1 MRCKFCGTTLP
12 DHAKFCPGCGKE
24 IDNDRERHE
33 GREASNIPEDA
44 YYTKVIEE
52 SNEKTIDDTRIA
64 RTNNRN
70 VVDDTRISRAN
81 NRNVVDDI
89 RIARTN
95 NRNVVDDTRI
105 TRANNRN
112 VIDDARIA
120 RTNNRNVVDDTRISR
135 ANNKNT
141 IDNTK
146 TTNKQAAVSNTNKKN
161 SKRKRRHK
169 KISVRF
175 IIVYLIVVLTGG
187 FCLYRMGFPE
197 KVVEMLSKQSSVPDS
212 KKEISQKSDKKKNNE
227 KKTGKAT
234 TEKKGTIRQFRTRKY
249 KNKNKKTLESTESTL
264 AYTDN
269 SSMNVGAC
277 LSPED
282 YNTVTAKDDSFSF
295 AYPKYLF
302 NHSEVNEEGT
312 SYTFSYKGNSAS
324 DSNEAELSVYT
335 QENEGDPLQNARELY
350 QNFSSEVYKKYFK
363 MYPSRVDSSGMA
375 RTLIGASADSSEKT
389 GVYIIA
395 ANDGKRDY
403 ILKFTY
409 PDPDMTN
416 DYNEIDYVVDCVYRF
431 CSFSGGTYQPRS
443 YQQFLDDNMGSKK

>member
-175 IIVYLIVVLTGG
+175 IVVYLIVVLTGG

-212 KKEISQKSDKKKNNE
+212 K
-227 KKTGKAT
+227 AT
-234 TEKKGTIRQFRTRKY
+234 TEKKKD

>member
-33 GREASNIPEDA
+33 SREASNIPEDA

-64 RTNNRN
+64 RANNGKAI
-70 VVDDTRISRAN
+70 DDT
-81 NRNVVDDI
+81 

-112 VIDDARIA
+112 VL
-120 RTNNRNVVDDTRISR
+120 DDTRITR

-227 KKTGKAT
+227 KRP
-234 TEKKGTIRQFRTRKY
+234 EKKKD

-302 NHSEVNEEGT
+302 NHSEVNEEET
-312 SYTFSYKGNSAS
+312 SYTFSYKGNSVS

>member
-33 GREASNIPEDA
+33 SREASNIPEDA

-64 RTNNRN
+64 RANNGKAI
-70 VVDDTRISRAN
+70 DDT
-81 NRNVVDDI
+81 

-105 TRANNRN
+105 TRANNK
-112 VIDDARIA
+112 
-120 RTNNRNVVDDTRISR
+120 NVVDDTRITW

-175 IIVYLIVVLTGG
+175 IVVYLIVVLTGG

-234 TEKKGTIRQFRTRKY
+234 TEKKKD

-335 QENEGDPLQNARELY
+335 QENEGDPYRMQGSFIRIFLRK
-350 QNFSSEVYKKYFK
+350 FIRS
-363 MYPSRVDSSGMA
+363 
-375 RTLIGASADSSEKT
+375 
-389 GVYIIA
+389 
-395 ANDGKRDY
+395 
-403 ILKFTY
+403 ILRCIHQ
-409 PDPDMTN
+409 
-416 DYNEIDYVVDCVYRF
+416 E
-431 CSFSGGTYQPRS
+431 
-443 YQQFLDDNMGSKK
+443 

>member
-33 GREASNIPEDA
+33 SREASNIPEDA

-64 RTNNRN
+64 RANNGKAI
-70 VVDDTRISRAN
+70 DDT
-81 NRNVVDDI
+81 

-112 VIDDARIA
+112 VVDDTRITRA
-120 RTNNRNVVDDTRISR
+120 NNRNVVDDTRITR

-234 TEKKGTIRQFRTRKY
+234 TEKKKD

-302 NHSEVNEEGT
+302 NHSEEET
-312 SYTFSYKGNSAS
+312 SYTFSYKGNSVS

>member
-24 IDNDRERHE
+24 LDNDRERHE
-33 GREASNIPEDA
+33 SREASNIPEDA
-44 YYTKVIEE
+44 YYTKVVEE
-52 SNEKTIDDTRIA
+52 NNEKAIDDTRIA

-70 VVDDTRISRAN
+70 VVDDTRIARAN

-95 NRNVVDDTRI
+95 NRNEIDDTRISRANNRNAIDDTRI

-112 VIDDARIA
+112 VIDDARIF
-120 RTNNRNVVDDTRISR
+120 R

-146 TTNKQAAVSNTNKKN
+146 ITNKQAATSNTNKKN

-197 KVVEMLSKQSSVPDS
+197 KVVEMLSKQSSVADS

-234 TEKKGTIRQFRTRKY
+234 TEK
-249 KNKNKKTLESTESTL
+249 KKTLESTESTL

-324 DSNEAELSVYT
+324 NSNEAELSVYT
-335 QENEGDPLQNARELY
+335 QENEGDPLQNAKELY

>member
-12 DHAKFCPGCGKE
+12 EHAKFCPGCGKE

-64 RTNNRN
+64 RT
-70 VVDDTRISRAN
+70 
-81 NRNVVDDI
+81 
-89 RIARTN
+89 
-95 NRNVVDDTRI
+95 
-105 TRANNRN
+105 NNRN

-175 IIVYLIVVLTGG
+175 IVVYLIVVLTGG

-197 KVVEMLSKQSSVPDS
+197 KVVEMLSKQ
-212 KKEISQKSDKKKNNE
+212 ISQKSDKKKNNE

-234 TEKKGTIRQFRTRKY
+234 TEKKKD

>member
-33 GREASNIPEDA
+33 SREASNIPEDA

-52 SNEKTIDDTRIA
+52 NNEKMIDNTRVARANNGKAIDDTKIARTNNRNGIDDTRIA
-64 RTNNRN
+64 RG
-70 VVDDTRISRAN
+70 
-81 NRNVVDDI
+81 
-89 RIARTN
+89 
-95 NRNVVDDTRI
+95 
-105 TRANNRN
+105 NNRN
-112 VIDDARIA
+112 VIDD
-120 RTNNRNVVDDTRISR
+120 TRITR
-135 ANNKNT
+135 NNNKNT
-141 IDNTK
+141 IENTK
-146 TTNKQAAVSNTNKKN
+146 RTNKQAEPIHTNKKN
-161 SKRKRRHK
+161 SKGKRRHK

-197 KVVEMLSKQSSVPDS
+197 KVVEMFSKQSSVSDS
-212 KKEISQKSDKKKNNE
+212 KKEISQKSDKKKSNE

-234 TEKKGTIRQFRTRKY
+234 TEEKKKDNTE
-249 KNKNKKTLESTESTL
+249 NKNTADTTESTL

-277 LSPED
+277 LSTED

-302 NHSEVNEEGT
+302 NHSEENEDGT
-312 SYTFSYKGNSAS
+312 SYTFSYKGKS
-324 DSNEAELSVYT
+324 DSDSSEAELSVYT
-335 QENEGDPLQNARELY
+335 QENEGDPLQNARELC
-350 QNFSSEVYKKYFK
+350 QRFSSEVYQTYFK
-363 MYPSRVDSSGMA
+363 RYPSRVDSSGMA
-375 RTLIGASADSSEKT
+375 RTLIGASIDSSEKT

-395 ANDGKRDY
+395 ANDGKKDY

>member
-12 DHAKFCPGCGKE
+12 DYAKFCPGCGKE

-33 GREASNIPEDA
+33 SREASNIPEDA
-44 YYTKVIEE
+44 YYT
-52 SNEKTIDDTRIA
+52 
-64 RTNNRN
+64 
-70 VVDDTRISRAN
+70 
-81 NRNVVDDI
+81 
-89 RIARTN
+89 
-95 NRNVVDDTRI
+95 
-105 TRANNRN
+105 
-112 VIDDARIA
+112 
-120 RTNNRNVVDDTRISR
+120 
-135 ANNKNT
+135 
-141 IDNTK
+141 
-146 TTNKQAAVSNTNKKN
+146 NTNKKN

-234 TEKKGTIRQFRTRKY
+234 TEKKKD
-249 KNKNKKTLESTESTL
+249 KNENKKTLESTESTL

-302 NHSEVNEEGT
+302 NHSEVNEEET

>member
-227 KKTGKAT
+227 KKTGKAAT
-234 TEKKGTIRQFRTRKY
+234 TEKKKD

-302 NHSEVNEEGT
+302 NHSEVNEEET

>member
-33 GREASNIPEDA
+33 SREASNIPEDA
-44 YYTKVIEE
+44 YYT
-52 SNEKTIDDTRIA
+52 
-64 RTNNRN
+64 
-70 VVDDTRISRAN
+70 
-81 NRNVVDDI
+81 
-89 RIARTN
+89 
-95 NRNVVDDTRI
+95 
-105 TRANNRN
+105 
-112 VIDDARIA
+112 
-120 RTNNRNVVDDTRISR
+120 
-135 ANNKNT
+135 
-141 IDNTK
+141 
-146 TTNKQAAVSNTNKKN
+146 NTNKKN

-234 TEKKGTIRQFRTRKY
+234 TEKKKD

-312 SYTFSYKGNSAS
+312 SYTFSYKGNSVS
-324 DSNEAELSVYT
+324 DSNEGIEDPGGKFGEALEKLVYWCD
-335 QENEGDPLQNARELY
+335 ENNVQNTLGLQGFY
-350 QNFSSEVYKKYFK
+350 DCYSSGKYPGLGTVKKYSIMHHIELVSNFL
-363 MYPSRVDSSGMA
+363 G
-375 RTLIGASADSSEKT
+375 
-389 GVYIIA
+389 
-395 ANDGKRDY
+395 GK
-403 ILKFTY
+403 
-409 PDPDMTN
+409 
-416 DYNEIDYVVDCVYRF
+416 
-431 CSFSGGTYQPRS
+431 
-443 YQQFLDDNMGSKK
+443 

>member
-33 GREASNIPEDA
+33 SREASNIPEDA

-64 RTNNRN
+64 RANNGKAI
-70 VVDDTRISRAN
+70 DDT
-81 NRNVVDDI
+81 

-112 VIDDARIA
+112 VVDDTRITRA
-120 RTNNRNVVDDTRISR
+120 NNKNVVDDTRITR

-146 TTNKQAAVSNTNKKN
+146 TTNKQAAISNTNKKN

-187 FCLYRMGFPE
+187 FCLYSMGFPE

-234 TEKKGTIRQFRTRKY
+234 TEKKKD
-249 KNKNKKTLESTESTL
+249 KNKKTLESTESTL

-302 NHSEVNEEGT
+302 NHGEVNEEGT

-409 PDPDMTN
+409 PDLDMTN

>member
-33 GREASNIPEDA
+33 SREASNIPEDA

-64 RTNNRN
+64 RANNGKAI
-70 VVDDTRISRAN
+70 DDT
-81 NRNVVDDI
+81 

-112 VIDDARIA
+112 VVDDTRITRA
-120 RTNNRNVVDDTRISR
+120 NNRNVVDDTRITR

-227 KKTGKAT
+227 KKT
-234 TEKKGTIRQFRTRKY
+234 EKKKD

-295 AYPKYLF
+295 AYPKYFF

>member
-1 MRCKFCGTTLP
+1 M
-12 DHAKFCPGCGKE
+12 
-24 IDNDRERHE
+24 
-33 GREASNIPEDA
+33 
-44 YYTKVIEE
+44 V
-52 SNEKTIDDTRIA
+52 DDTRIA

-70 VVDDTRISRAN
+70 VVDDTRISR
-81 NRNVVDDI
+81 
-89 RIARTN
+89 T
-95 NRNVVDDTRI
+95 
-105 TRANNRN
+105 
-112 VIDDARIA
+112 
-120 RTNNRNVVDDTRISR
+120 
-135 ANNKNT
+135 NNKNT
-141 IDNTK
+141 KI
-146 TTNKQAAVSNTNKKN
+146 TNKQAAASNTNKKN
-161 SKRKRRHK
+161 SKGKRRHK

-197 KVVEMLSKQSSVPDS
+197 KVVEMLSKQSSVADS

-234 TEKKGTIRQFRTRKY
+234 TEKKKD
-249 KNKNKKTLESTESTL
+249 KNENKKTLKSTESTL

-312 SYTFSYKGNSAS
+312 SYTFSYKENSAS

-375 RTLIGASADSSEKT
+375 RTLIGASAASSEKT

>member
-1 MRCKFCGTTLP
+1 M
-12 DHAKFCPGCGKE
+12 
-24 IDNDRERHE
+24 
-33 GREASNIPEDA
+33 
-44 YYTKVIEE
+44 
-52 SNEKTIDDTRIA
+52 
-64 RTNNRN
+64 
-70 VVDDTRISRAN
+70 
-81 NRNVVDDI
+81 
-89 RIARTN
+89 
-95 NRNVVDDTRI
+95 
-105 TRANNRN
+105 
-112 VIDDARIA
+112 
-120 RTNNRNVVDDTRISR
+120 
-135 ANNKNT
+135 
-141 IDNTK
+141 
-146 TTNKQAAVSNTNKKN
+146 
-161 SKRKRRHK
+161 
-169 KISVRF
+169 
-175 IIVYLIVVLTGG
+175 
-187 FCLYRMGFPE
+187 
-197 KVVEMLSKQSSVPDS
+197 
-212 KKEISQKSDKKKNNE
+212 
-227 KKTGKAT
+227 AT
-234 TEKKGTIRQFRTRKY
+234 TEKKKD
-249 KNKNKKTLESTESTL
+249 KNENKKTLESTESTL

-269 SSMNVGAC
+269 SSMNVGEC

-282 YNTVTAKDDSFSF
+282 YNTVTAKDASFSF

-302 NHSEVNEEGT
+302 NHGEVNEEGT

-324 DSNEAELSVYT
+324 NSNEAELSVYT

-363 MYPSRVDSSGMA
+363 MYPSRVDNSGMA

>member
-33 GREASNIPEDA
+33 SREASNIPEDA

-64 RTNNRN
+64 RANNGKAI
-70 VVDDTRISRAN
+70 DDT
-81 NRNVVDDI
+81 

-105 TRANNRN
+105 T
-112 VIDDARIA
+112 
-120 RTNNRNVVDDTRISR
+120 R

-234 TEKKGTIRQFRTRKY
+234 TEKK
-249 KNKNKKTLESTESTL
+249 KNKKTLESTESTL

-302 NHSEVNEEGT
+302 NHSEVNEEET
-312 SYTFSYKGNSAS
+312 SYTFSYKGNSVS

>member
-33 GREASNIPEDA
+33 SREASNIPEDA

-64 RTNNRN
+64 RANNGKAI
-70 VVDDTRISRAN
+70 DDT
-81 NRNVVDDI
+81 

-112 VIDDARIA
+112 VVDDTRITRA
-120 RTNNRNVVDDTRISR
+120 NNRNVVDDTRITR

-234 TEKKGTIRQFRTRKY
+234 TE
-249 KNKNKKTLESTESTL
+249 NKKTLESTESTL

-302 NHSEVNEEGT
+302 NHSEVNEEET
-312 SYTFSYKGNSAS
+312 SYTFSYKGNSVS

>member
-33 GREASNIPEDA
+33 SREASNIPEDA

-64 RTNNRN
+64 RANNGKAI
-70 VVDDTRISRAN
+70 DDT
-81 NRNVVDDI
+81 

-105 TRANNRN
+105 T
-112 VIDDARIA
+112 
-120 RTNNRNVVDDTRISR
+120 R

-234 TEKKGTIRQFRTRKY
+234 TEKKKD
-249 KNKNKKTLESTESTL
+249 KNKNKKTLEPTESTL

-302 NHSEVNEEGT
+302 NHSEVNEEET
-312 SYTFSYKGNSAS
+312 SYTFSYKGNSVS

-375 RTLIGASADSSEKT
+375 RTLIADSSEKT

>member
-12 DHAKFCPGCGKE
+12 EHAKFCPGCGKE

-33 GREASNIPEDA
+33 SREASNIPEDA

-64 RTNNRN
+64 RANNRN
-70 VVDDTRISRAN
+70 VVDDTR
-81 NRNVVDDI
+81 VT
-89 RIARTN
+89 RT
-95 NRNVVDDTRI
+95 
-105 TRANNRN
+105 NNRN
-112 VIDDARIA
+112 VIDDARISSA
-120 RTNNRNVVDDTRISR
+120 NNRNAIDDTRISR
-135 ANNKNT
+135 TNNKNT
-141 IDNTK
+141 KI
-146 TTNKQAAVSNTNKKN
+146 TNKQAAASNTNKKN

-187 FCLYRMGFPE
+187 FCLYRIGFPE
-197 KVVEMLSKQSSVPDS
+197 KVVEMLSKQSLVADS

-234 TEKKGTIRQFRTRKY
+234 TEKKKD

>member
-105 TRANNRN
+105 
-112 VIDDARIA
+112 
-120 RTNNRNVVDDTRISR
+120 SR

-175 IIVYLIVVLTGG
+175 IVVYLIVVLTGG

-197 KVVEMLSKQSSVPDS
+197 KVVEMLSKQSLVPDS
-212 KKEISQKSDKKKNNE
+212 KKAISQKSD
-227 KKTGKAT
+227 
-234 TEKKGTIRQFRTRKY
+234 

-312 SYTFSYKGNSAS
+312 SYTFSYKGNSVS

>member
-33 GREASNIPEDA
+33 SREASNIPEDA

-64 RTNNRN
+64 RANNGKAI
-70 VVDDTRISRAN
+70 DDT
-81 NRNVVDDI
+81 

-112 VIDDARIA
+112 V
-120 RTNNRNVVDDTRISR
+120 VDDTRITR

-227 KKTGKAT
+227 KKT
-234 TEKKGTIRQFRTRKY
+234 EKKKD

-295 AYPKYLF
+295 AYPKYFF

>member
-12 DHAKFCPGCGKE
+12 EHAKFCPGCGKE
-24 IDNDRERHE
+24 IDNARERHE
-33 GREASNIPEDA
+33 SREASNIPEDA

-52 SNEKTIDDTRIA
+52 SNEKMIDDTRIA
-64 RTNNRN
+64 RANNGKAI
-70 VVDDTRISRAN
+70 DDT
-81 NRNVVDDI
+81 

-105 TRANNRN
+105 TRANNK
-112 VIDDARIA
+112 
-120 RTNNRNVVDDTRISR
+120 NVVDDTRITR

-146 TTNKQAAVSNTNKKN
+146 TTNKQAAISNTNKKN

-234 TEKKGTIRQFRTRKY
+234 TEKKKD

-277 LSPED
+277 LSS
-282 YNTVTAKDDSFSF
+282 KDDSFSF

>member
-1 MRCKFCGTTLP
+1 
-12 DHAKFCPGCGKE
+12 
-24 IDNDRERHE
+24 
-33 GREASNIPEDA
+33 
-44 YYTKVIEE
+44 
-52 SNEKTIDDTRIA
+52 
-64 RTNNRN
+64 
-70 VVDDTRISRAN
+70 
-81 NRNVVDDI
+81 
-89 RIARTN
+89 
-95 NRNVVDDTRI
+95 
-105 TRANNRN
+105 
-112 VIDDARIA
+112 
-120 RTNNRNVVDDTRISR
+120 
-135 ANNKNT
+135 
-141 IDNTK
+141 
-146 TTNKQAAVSNTNKKN
+146 
-161 SKRKRRHK
+161 
-169 KISVRF
+169 
-175 IIVYLIVVLTGG
+175 
-187 FCLYRMGFPE
+187 
-197 KVVEMLSKQSSVPDS
+197 
-212 KKEISQKSDKKKNNE
+212 
-227 KKTGKAT
+227 
-234 TEKKGTIRQFRTRKY
+234 
-249 KNKNKKTLESTESTL
+249 
-264 AYTDN
+264 
-269 SSMNVGAC
+269 MNVGAC
-277 LSPED
+277 LSSED

-389 GVYIIA
+389 GLYIIA

-409 PDPDMTN
+409 PDLDMTN

>member
-12 DHAKFCPGCGKE
+12 DHANFCPGCGKE

-33 GREASNIPEDA
+33 SREASNIPEDA

-52 SNEKTIDDTRIA
+52 SNEKTIDDTRI
-64 RTNNRN
+64 
-70 VVDDTRISRAN
+70 VRAN
-81 NRNVVDDI
+81 NGKAIDDT

-105 TRANNRN
+105 TRANNK
-112 VIDDARIA
+112 
-120 RTNNRNVVDDTRISR
+120 NVVDDTRITW

-146 TTNKQAAVSNTNKKN
+146 TTNKQAAISNTNKKN

-234 TEKKGTIRQFRTRKY
+234 IEKKKD

-302 NHSEVNEEGT
+302 NHSEVNEEET

>member
-33 GREASNIPEDA
+33 SREASNIPEDA

-52 SNEKTIDDTRIA
+52 NNEKAIDDT
-64 RTNNRN
+64 
-70 VVDDTRISRAN
+70 
-81 NRNVVDDI
+81 

-112 VIDDARIA
+112 VVDDARIT
-120 RTNNRNVVDDTRISR
+120 RTNNRNVIDDTRVTRANNRNVVDDMRIAR

-146 TTNKQAAVSNTNKKN
+146 ITNKQAAASNTNKKN

-197 KVVEMLSKQSSVPDS
+197 KVVEMLSKQSLVADS

-234 TEKKGTIRQFRTRKY
+234 TEK
-249 KNKNKKTLESTESTL
+249 KKTLESTESTL

-302 NHSEVNEEGT
+302 NHGEVNEEGT

>member
-175 IIVYLIVVLTGG
+175 IVVYLIVVLTGG

-197 KVVEMLSKQSSVPDS
+197 KVVEMLSKQSSVPD
-212 KKEISQKSDKKKNNE
+212 KNE
-227 KKTGKAT
+227 
-234 TEKKGTIRQFRTRKY
+234 
-249 KNKNKKTLESTESTL
+249 NKKTLESTESTL

-302 NHSEVNEEGT
+302 NHSEVNEEET

-324 DSNEAELSVYT
+324 DSNEAELRVYT

>member
-33 GREASNIPEDA
+33 SREASNIPEDA

-64 RTNNRN
+64 RANNGKAI
-70 VVDDTRISRAN
+70 DDT
-81 NRNVVDDI
+81 

-105 TRANNRN
+105 TRANN
-112 VIDDARIA
+112 
-120 RTNNRNVVDDTRISR
+120 
-135 ANNKNT
+135 KNT

-146 TTNKQAAVSNTNKKN
+146 TTNKQAAISNTNKKN

-187 FCLYRMGFPE
+187 FCLYSMGFPE

-234 TEKKGTIRQFRTRKY
+234 TEKKKD
-249 KNKNKKTLESTESTL
+249 KNKKTLESTESTL

-302 NHSEVNEEGT
+302 NHGEVNEEGT

-409 PDPDMTN
+409 PDLDMTN

>member
-1 MRCKFCGTTLP
+1 MKNRQTTLKDIADLANVSISTVSRVVNGQATKAARP
-12 DHAKFCPGCGKE
+12 EVQDRIWAAVKE
-24 IDNDRERHE
+24 LNYVPNTAAQMLKTSLETKKLRTIACVFSRSLNFQNDPFFSE
-33 GREASNIPEDA
+33 
-44 YYTKVIEE
+44 
-52 SNEKTIDDTRIA
+52 
-64 RTNNRN
+64 
-70 VVDDTRISRAN
+70 ISRAIETELLRLGYLMKFSVSTQEDPKQTIETLFSN
-81 NRNVVDDI
+81 EQVDG
-89 RIARTN
+89 
-95 NRNVVDDTRI
+95 V
-105 TRANNRN
+105 
-112 VIDDARIA
+112 
-120 RTNNRNVVDDTRISR
+120 
-135 ANNKNT
+135 
-141 IDNTK
+141 
-146 TTNKQAAVSNTNKKN
+146 
-161 SKRKRRHK
+161 
-169 KISVRF
+169 
-175 IIVYLIVVLTGG
+175 VVLGRTDKRNIE
-187 FCLYRMGFPE
+187 LI
-197 KVVEMLSKQSSVPDS
+197 
-212 KKEISQKSDKKKNNE
+212 KK
-227 KKTGKAT
+227 
-234 TEKKGTIRQFRTRKY
+234 Y
-249 KNKNKKTLESTESTL
+249 NKNKKTLESTESTL

-302 NHSEVNEEGT
+302 NHSEVNEEET

-324 DSNEAELSVYT
+324 DSNEAELRVYT
-335 QENEGDPLQNARELY
+335 QENEGDHLQNARELY

>member
-33 GREASNIPEDA
+33 SREASNIPEDA

-64 RTNNRN
+64 RANNGKAI
-70 VVDDTRISRAN
+70 DDT
-81 NRNVVDDI
+81 

-112 VIDDARIA
+112 VVDDTRITRA
-120 RTNNRNVVDDTRISR
+120 NNRNVVDDTRISR

-234 TEKKGTIRQFRTRKY
+234 TEKKKD
-249 KNKNKKTLESTESTL
+249 KNKKTLESTESTL

>member
-33 GREASNIPEDA
+33 SREASNIPEDA

-52 SNEKTIDDTRIA
+52 NNEKAIDDTRISGTNNRNVVDDTRIARANNGKAIDDTRIA

-81 NRNVVDDI
+81 NRNVVDD
-89 RIARTN
+89 
-95 NRNVVDDTRI
+95 TRI
-105 TRANNRN
+105 T
-112 VIDDARIA
+112 
-120 RTNNRNVVDDTRISR
+120 R

-146 TTNKQAAVSNTNKKN
+146 TTNKQAAVSNKKN

-234 TEKKGTIRQFRTRKY
+234 TEKKKD
-249 KNKNKKTLESTESTL
+249 KNKNKKILESTESTL

-277 LSPED
+277 LSSED

-389 GVYIIA
+389 GLYIIA

-409 PDPDMTN
+409 PDLDMTN

>member
-33 GREASNIPEDA
+33 SREASNIPEDA

-52 SNEKTIDDTRIA
+52 NNEKTIDNTRVARANNGKAIDDTKIARANNRNGIDDTRIA
-64 RTNNRN
+64 
-70 VVDDTRISRAN
+70 
-81 NRNVVDDI
+81 
-89 RIARTN
+89 
-95 NRNVVDDTRI
+95 
-105 TRANNRN
+105 RANNRN
-112 VIDDARIA
+112 VIDDTRIA
-120 RTNNRNVVDDTRISR
+120 R
-135 ANNKNT
+135 ANNKNA
-141 IDNTK
+141 IENTK
-146 TTNKQAAVSNTNKKN
+146 RTNKQAAPIHTNKKN
-161 SKRKRRHK
+161 SKGKRRRK

-197 KVVEMLSKQSSVPDS
+197 KVVEMFSKQSSVADS
-212 KKEISQKSDKKKNNE
+212 KKEISQKSDKKKSNE

-234 TEKKGTIRQFRTRKY
+234 TEEKKKDKTE
-249 KNKNKKTLESTESTL
+249 NKNTVDTTESTL

-302 NHSEVNEEGT
+302 NYSEENADGT
-312 SYTFSYKGNSAS
+312 SYTFSYKGKSG
-324 DSNEAELSVYT
+324 SNEAELSVYT

-375 RTLIGASADSSEKT
+375 RTLIGASTDSSEKT